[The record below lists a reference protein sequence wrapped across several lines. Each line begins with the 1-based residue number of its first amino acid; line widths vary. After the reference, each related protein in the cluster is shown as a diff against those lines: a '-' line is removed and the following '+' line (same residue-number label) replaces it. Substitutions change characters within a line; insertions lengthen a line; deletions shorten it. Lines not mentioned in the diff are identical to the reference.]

1 MIFFLILLTNVSY
14 CKIYTVKDIQIIEP
28 FDLNFKKRIVI
39 EKAFISAFEILVAK
53 TVSSE
58 NREKAVTKNLNII
71 KPMIDSF
78 FINNERFKNNFYS
91 ADFEVLF
98 DKKKILNHF
107 NTLNIISSSPKDI
120 KILFVPILV
129 NLNNN
134 ETLMFSENNFYLNW
148 NLFEKSHFLI
158 NYSLPNED
166 LEDFSFINS
175 NIENIENY
183 NFKEITSKYDEDNFI
198 ISIFFLNQENI
209 EILSKINFNNNMS
222 IVRSNFQNFDI
233 NNKNH
238 VNNIINDLKIKYE
251 NIWKK
256 ENEIN
261 TEIKLPITLSINSK
275 DFKLIKLIEKKFL
288 LSDLVYD
295 FKIEKFDSNS
305 ILYRIIYNGP
315 PDKFLNDFNDNNFK
329 VDTSTSIWKIK

>member
-1 MIFFLILLTNVSY
+1 MIFFLVLSTNVSY
-14 CKIYTVKDIQIIEP
+14 SKIYTVKDIQIIEP

-58 NREKAVTKNLNII
+58 NREKALTKNLNII

>member
-238 VNNIINDLKIKYE
+238 INNIINDLKIKYE

-329 VDTSTSIWKIK
+329 VDTSTSVWKIK

>member
-58 NREKAVTKNLNII
+58 IKEKAATKNLNII

-78 FINNERFKNNFYS
+78 FINNERFKDNFYS

-98 DKKKILNHF
+98 DKKKILNYF

-148 NLFEKSHFLI
+148 NLLEKSQFLI

-198 ISIFFLNQENI
+198 ISIFFLNKENI

-305 ILYRIIYNGP
+305 ILYRIIYNGT

-329 VDTSTSIWKIK
+329 VDTSTSVWKIK

>member
-1 MIFFLILLTNVSY
+1 MIFFLVLSTNVSY
-14 CKIYTVKDIQIIEP
+14 SKIYTVKDIQIIEP

-198 ISIFFLNQENI
+198 ISIFFLNQ
-209 EILSKINFNNNMS
+209 
-222 IVRSNFQNFDI
+222 
-233 NNKNH
+233 
-238 VNNIINDLKIKYE
+238 
-251 NIWKK
+251 
-256 ENEIN
+256 
-261 TEIKLPITLSINSK
+261 
-275 DFKLIKLIEKKFL
+275 
-288 LSDLVYD
+288 
-295 FKIEKFDSNS
+295 
-305 ILYRIIYNGP
+305 
-315 PDKFLNDFNDNNFK
+315 
-329 VDTSTSIWKIK
+329 